1 MESAAVT
8 AEQQSPRL
16 QQAKTCS
23 NATAMGT
30 ETKEKSYLPLEGL
43 RYTGISSTI
52 PLPPLPTLK

>member
-30 ETKEKSYLPLEGL
+30 ETKEKKLLAFRRSQAHRDTQQDPLA
-43 RYTGISSTI
+43 STTN
-52 PLPPLPTLK
+52 L